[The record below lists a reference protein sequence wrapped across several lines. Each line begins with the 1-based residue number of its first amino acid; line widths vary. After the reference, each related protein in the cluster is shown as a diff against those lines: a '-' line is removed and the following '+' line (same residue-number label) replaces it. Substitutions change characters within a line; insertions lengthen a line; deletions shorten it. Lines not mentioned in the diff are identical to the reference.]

1 MALGERADFSMH
13 SGDDVD
19 LVITVE
25 DENGNGVLLSG
36 IVSGIRWQL
45 GRLKTGV
52 STPAP
57 AQPGQPLISKA
68 LDAASG
74 ITLSGLSGYVVALSG
89 ADTDTI
95 RGGEFYHE
103 SEILLSGK
111 RTTVLYGV
119 ATVQADLIE

>member
-1 MALGERADFSMH
+1 MPLGNRQDFEMH

-25 DENGNGVLLSG
+25 DENEVGVLLAAASG
-36 IVSGIRWQL
+36 IWWQL
-45 GRLKTGV
+45 GRLKTGA

-57 AQPGQPLISKA
+57 AQPGQPLIAKA
-68 LDAASG
+68 LGAASG

-89 ADTDTI
+89 VDTDTI

-103 SEILLSGK
+103 SQVLLNGK
-111 RTTVLYGV
+111 RTTVMWGV
-119 ATVQADLIE
+119 ATLHVDLIEE